1 MTDRAETQT
10 ARRILVVDDDKPLCN
25 MAATVLTEAGYAVT
39 VAYSGEEALVH
50 YREQQPD
57 LVLLDFAMPGMNGFD
72 VCTEIRRLDP
82 PHHRTLIV
90 FMTAYAQTFLVSV
103 DFHVGVDGTLTKPI
117 LPSDLV
123 AHVKDLFASRT

>member
-1 MTDRAETQT
+1 MTDQADMQT

-25 MAATVLTEAGYAVT
+25 MMATALANAGYAVAT
-39 VAYSGEEALVH
+39 AFSGEEALDR

-57 LVLLDFAMPGMNGFD
+57 LVILDFAMPGMNGFE

-82 PHHRTLIV
+82 PHHRTLVV
-90 FMTAYAQTFLVSV
+90 FLTAYAQTFLVSV

>member
-1 MTDRAETQT
+1 MTEQAETQT

-25 MAATVLTEAGYAVT
+25 MVATVLSDAGYAVT
-39 VAYSGEEALVH
+39 TAYSGEEALVH

-57 LVLLDFAMPGMNGFD
+57 LVLLDFAMPDMNGFD
-72 VCTEIRRLDP
+72 VCAEIRRLDP
-82 PHHRTLIV
+82 PHHRTLVV

-123 AHVKDLFASRT
+123 THVRDLFASRS